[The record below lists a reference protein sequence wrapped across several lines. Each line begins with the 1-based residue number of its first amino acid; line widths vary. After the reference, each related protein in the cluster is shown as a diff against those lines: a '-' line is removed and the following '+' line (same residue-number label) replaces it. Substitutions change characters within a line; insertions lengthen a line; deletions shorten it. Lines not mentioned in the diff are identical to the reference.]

1 MITVLLV
8 EQDPSL
14 QEEYLS
20 ILHDLD
26 LNTELCNRV
35 GKAVERL
42 RCFTYDALIVDF
54 GVKVLNPKEVI
65 KVLRKL
71 SPKVPIIALTD
82 KKGSI
87 EKEMVEE
94 GVFSCLVKPLKE
106 KELLHVIGN
115 AVNKK
120 ESVH

>member
-54 GVKVLNPKEVI
+54 GVKGLNPKEVI

-106 KELLHVIGN
+106 KELLHVIGK